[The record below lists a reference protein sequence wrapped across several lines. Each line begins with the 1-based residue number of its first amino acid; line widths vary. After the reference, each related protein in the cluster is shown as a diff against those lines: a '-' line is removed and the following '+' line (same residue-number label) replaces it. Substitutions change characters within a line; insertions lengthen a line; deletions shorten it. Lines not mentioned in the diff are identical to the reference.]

1 MSSIPN
7 EKKGMIYPAM
17 SKLNAR
23 VPNRSMLVD
32 VVARRARQIADE
44 AEETGTHLDEKPVTL
59 AIDEVALG
67 KIDASG
73 MDLTIEEDQN
83 PEND

>member
-1 MSSIPN
+1 MSGIAS

-23 VPNRSMLVD
+23 VPNRYMLVN
-32 VVARRARQIADE
+32 VVARRARQIAAD
-44 AEETGTHLDEKPVTL
+44 AEETGTKLEEKPVTM

-67 KIDASG
+67 KIDAAG
-73 MDLTIEEDQN
+73 MDLTIEED
-83 PEND
+83 EE

>member
-23 VPNRSMLVD
+23 IPNRYMLVD

-44 AEETGTHLDEKPVTL
+44 ADETGTHLDEKPVTL

-73 MDLTIEEDQN
+73 MDLTIEEDRGN
-83 PEND
+83 V

>member
-23 VPNRSMLVD
+23 VPNRYMLVD
-32 VVARRARQIADE
+32 VVARRARQIARQ
-44 AEETGTHLDEKPVTL
+44 AEDLGEKLDVKPVTL
-59 AIDEVALG
+59 AIHEVADG

-73 MDLTIEEDQN
+73 MDLTISVDN
-83 PEND
+83 

>member
-1 MSSIPN
+1 MSSIAT

-17 SKLNAR
+17 SKLTAR
-23 VPNRSMLVD
+23 VPNRYMLVN
-32 VVARRARQIADE
+32 VVARRARQIAE
-44 AEETGTHLDEKPVTL
+44 IAEEDGVRLDEKAVTL

-73 MDLTIEEDQN
+73 MNLTVV
-83 PEND
+83 

>member
-1 MSSIPN
+1 MSSIAT

-17 SKLNAR
+17 NKLTAR
-23 VPNRSMLVD
+23 VPNRYMLVNAED
-32 VVARRARQIADE
+32 
-44 AEETGTHLDEKPVTL
+44 AEENFTKLEEKPVTL

-73 MDLTIEEDQN
+73 MDLTIEESRGN
-83 PEND
+83 A

>member
-1 MSSIPN
+1 MSGIAS

-23 VPNRSMLVD
+23 VPNRYMLVN
-32 VVARRARQIADE
+32 VVARRARQIAAD
-44 AEETGTHLDEKPVTL
+44 AEETDTKLEEKPVTM
-59 AIDEVALG
+59 AIDEVAMG

-73 MDLTIEEDQN
+73 MDLTIEEDM
-83 PEND
+83 E